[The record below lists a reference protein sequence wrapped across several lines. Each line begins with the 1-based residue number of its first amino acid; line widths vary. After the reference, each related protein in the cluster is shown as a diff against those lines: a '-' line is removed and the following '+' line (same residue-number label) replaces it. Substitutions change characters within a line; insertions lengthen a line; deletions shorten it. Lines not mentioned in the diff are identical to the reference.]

1 LLRAGGG
8 FFVAS
13 SSFGCSV
20 EGRTRVLLFR
30 KGVDVLL
37 GKTSKPQN
45 LKTSNLK
52 PQTSN
57 LKPQTSNLKPQTSN
71 LKPQTN

>member
-1 LLRAGGG
+1 VGQWRLTIDEPIRSGGG
-8 FFVAS
+8 FFVAPS
-13 SSFGCSV
+13 SCGCSV
-20 EGRTRVLLFR
+20 EGRTRVFLLR

-45 LKTSNLK
+45 LKL
-52 PQTSN
+52 
-57 LKPQTSNLKPQTSN
+57 QTSN